1 MKLKRYFAKDA
12 RQAIRMVRDELGP
25 DAVILSNQRRDG
37 GVEIVAA
44 VDFELE
50 EGLDDIS
57 PEQVEPSTAGQPE
70 QNLTYDARGRVE
82 QGGVAESRFEQLLG
96 EAERGR
102 RMGRSG
108 GPVTTV
114 KGKIKPVALVSGGGE
129 RGAAA
134 PSGED
139 PALADM
145 QAELRQLRGMLEN
158 QLSGLAWGELGR
170 GCPGRIELLRRL
182 VALGLGTSHCRL
194 LVEQIEEFEDPDR
207 AWHQALGLLAG
218 QIRITGDDIV
228 SKGGVVALV
237 GPTGVG
243 KTTTVAKLA
252 ARFALRHGYQEVA
265 LITTDGY
272 RIAAHEQLRTYG
284 RILGIP
290 VQVVNNAEELRG
302 VLEGFR
308 DKRLVLIDTAGMGQ
322 RDLRLAGQFKTILS
336 GAPQIRS
343 YVLLAANVQRE
354 GLDEVAHA
362 FSDLEPAGCI
372 LTKVDECVSLGGV
385 LSVVAEREL
394 PVAYVS
400 DGQRV
405 PEDIHPARAEGLVER
420 AAGLVAGGEEFPD
433 DETMVLTMGGVV
445 AHAVG

>member
-50 EGLDDIS
+50 EGLDDLS
-57 PEQVEPSTAGQPE
+57 TEQAAPAPGGRPGQD
-70 QNLTYDARGRVE
+70 LTYDARGQVE
-82 QGGVAESRFEQLLG
+82 ESGAARSQFEQLLG

-102 RMGRSG
+102 KKVRAKGA
-108 GPVTTV
+108 PTTAS
-114 KGKIKPVALVSGGGE
+114 GKIKPVALVSGGG
-129 RGAAA
+129 GSAVA

-182 VALGLGTSHCRL
+182 VALGLGTSHCRSL
-194 LVEQIEEFEDPDR
+194 IEQMEEFEEPDR

-218 QIRITGDDIV
+218 QIRVTGDDIV

-290 VQVVNNAEELRG
+290 VQVVNSADELRG
-302 VLEGFR
+302 ALEGFR

-362 FSDLEPAGCI
+362 FRDLEPAGCI

-420 AAGLVAGGEEFPD
+420 AAGLVAGGEEPLD
-433 DETMVLTMGGVV
+433 DGTVALAMGGAV
-445 AHAVG
+445 AHAGA